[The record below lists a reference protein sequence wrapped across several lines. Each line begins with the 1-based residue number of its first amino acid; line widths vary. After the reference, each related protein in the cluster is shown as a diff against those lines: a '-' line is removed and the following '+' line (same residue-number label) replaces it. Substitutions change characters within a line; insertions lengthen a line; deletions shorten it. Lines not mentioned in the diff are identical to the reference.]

1 MWIQPAPNLSCR
13 KKMSTKICR
22 VRHLPGRCLII
33 NVQGGMDEHVKTRI
47 RKAKRAFLQ
56 LQTIWKS
63 RELPQRTKT
72 RISNSNIKAV
82 LLYLWWRG
90 MENNKSYRHQS
101 TNFHQHLP
109 PGNPEGAL
117 AREDQQ
123 YQPVRQQIRTWNEKK
138 EIEPDMALVPRH
150 KHSLGTPRGSKRR
163 RGRARKTGRWDLL
176 VDTERMGITW
186 NQLEA
191 KAQDRGTLKVSRR
204 STAYT
209 PGGVVGLS
217 K

>member
-13 KKMSTKICR
+13 KKMSTKIFR

-33 NVQGGMDEHVKTRI
+33 NLQSGMDEDVKTRI
-47 RKAKRAFLQ
+47 GKVKRAFLQ

-63 RELPQRTKT
+63 RELPQRTKI

-123 YQPVRQQIRTWNEKK
+123 YQPVRQQIRTWNKKK
-138 EIEPDMALVPRH
+138 EIEPDIYGTSTTRQAL
-150 KHSLGTPRGSKRR
+150 SWNPRGIEKEKRQAEKNRAPRPPGRHREDGHHLEPTRSKGAGQGDSEGLSSIDSLYPR
-163 RGRARKTGRWDLL
+163 RGGR
-176 VDTERMGITW
+176 
-186 NQLEA
+186 
-191 KAQDRGTLKVSRR
+191 LK
-204 STAYT
+204 
-209 PGGVVGLS
+209 
-217 K
+217 